1 MTTNTAELSIRGEEE
16 LRELAISGARELG
29 AELSSEG
36 TVPASGEADHIAAI
50 RWVAQNF
57 PQHRIAVAC
66 SMADAVLPALVADQ
80 VPGVDVLFLE
90 TGYHFPETEGT
101 KEAVKVMLDVNV
113 VDVMPKLTVAEQDQ
127 QHGKDLFSTDPTA
140 CCRMRKVEPLADA
153 LREYDVWFTGVR
165 RDESPT
171 RTNAPMVTFD
181 ETHKIVKVNPMV
193 RWSLDE
199 LTDYSNSNGLP
210 VNPLLS
216 DGFLSIGCAP
226 CTRRV
231 APGEDPRAGR
241 WSGSDKIECGIH
253 L

>member
-1 MTTNTAELSIRGEEE
+1 MTTQTQHAPHLSEAH
-16 LRELAISGARELG
+16 LRELAASGARELG
-29 AELSSEG
+29 AELSPQG
-36 TVPASGEADHIAAI
+36 TVPSSGEADHNAAI
-50 RWVAQNF
+50 RWVAHHF
-57 PQHRIAVAC
+57 PAARIAVAC

-101 KEAVKVMLDVNV
+101 KEAVKLMLDVNV
-113 VDVMPKLTVAEQDQ
+113 VDVMPTLTVPEQNA
-127 QHGKDLFSTDPTA
+127 HYGPNLFSIDPTA
-140 CCRMRKVEPLADA
+140 CCRMRKVEPLANA
-153 LREYDVWFTGVR
+153 LKDYDVWFTGVR

-171 RTNAPMVTFD
+171 RTNAPMVAFD
-181 ETHKIVKVNPMV
+181 ETHKMIKVNPMV

-199 LTDYSNSNGLP
+199 LTEYSTTNGLP
-210 VNPLLS
+210 VNPLLA
-216 DGFLSIGCAP
+216 DGYLSIGCAP

-241 WSGSDKIECGIH
+241 WSGTDKVECGIH

>member
-1 MTTNTAELSIRGEEE
+1 MNTTTPASEQYLQ
-16 LRELAISGARELG
+16 ELAASGARELG
-29 AELSSEG
+29 AQLNADG
-36 TVPASGEADHIAAI
+36 TVPAAGEADHTAAI

-57 PQHRIAVAC
+57 PRQKVAVAC
-66 SMADAVLPALVADQ
+66 SMADAVLPALVAEQ
-80 VPGVDVLFLE
+80 IPGVDVLFLE

-101 KEAVKVMLDVNV
+101 KEAVKFALDVNV
-113 VDVMPKLTVAEQDQ
+113 VDVLPQLSVAQQDQ
-127 QHGKDLFSTDPTA
+127 QYGKDLFATDPTA
-140 CCRMRKVEPLADA
+140 CCRLRKVEPLAAA
-153 LREYDVWFTGVR
+153 LHNYEVWFTGVR

-171 RTNAPMVTFD
+171 RTNAPLVSFD
-181 ETHKIVKVNPMV
+181 QTHKIIKVNPMV
-193 RWSLDE
+193 RWSLEE
-199 LTDYSNSNGLP
+199 LSDYSAAHGLP

-241 WSGSDKIECGIH
+241 WSGTNKIECGIH

>member
-1 MTTNTAELSIRGEEE
+1 MTTPTVETTARNEEQ
-16 LRELAISGARELG
+16 LRELARTGARELG
-29 AELSSEG
+29 AELSPEG
-36 TVPASGEADHIAAI
+36 TVPEQGEADHLAAI
-50 RWVAQNF
+50 RWVAENF
-57 PQHRIAVAC
+57 PQARIAVAC

-80 VPGVDVLFLE
+80 IPGVDVLFLE

-101 KEAVKVMLDVNV
+101 KEAVKFMLDVNV
-113 VDVMPKLTVAEQDQ
+113 VDVMPKLSVAEQDE

-140 CCRMRKVEPLADA
+140 CCRMRKVEPLAEA
-153 LREYDVWFTGVR
+153 LQDYDVWFTGVR

-171 RTNAPMVTFD
+171 RTNAPLVAFD

-199 LTDYSNSNGLP
+199 LTDYSNAHALP

-241 WSGSDKIECGIH
+241 WSGTDKIECGIH

>member
-1 MTTNTAELSIRGEEE
+1 MTTNITEAPARGEEE
-16 LRELAISGARELG
+16 LRELAIAGARELG
-29 AELSSEG
+29 AELSVEG
-36 TVPASGEADHIAAI
+36 TVPTAGEADHVAAI
-50 RWVAQNF
+50 RWVADNF
-57 PQHRIAVAC
+57 PQARVAVAC

-80 VPGVDVLFLE
+80 IPGVDVLFLE

-101 KEAVKVMLDVNV
+101 KEAVKFMLDVNV
-113 VDVMPKLTVAEQDQ
+113 VDVLPKLTVAEQDSR
-127 QHGKDLFSTDPTA
+127 HGKDLFSTDPTA
-140 CCRMRKVEPLADA
+140 CCRMRKVEPLAEA
-153 LREYDVWFTGVR
+153 LTGYDVWFTGVR

-199 LTDYSNSNGLP
+199 LTDYSNIHGLP

-216 DGFLSIGCAP
+216 DGYLSIGCAP

-241 WSGSDKIECGIH
+241 WSGTDKIECGIH